1 MARRPPGKA
10 SPGSRSLV
18 GRESCFHT
26 ALFFTAAGELMASSG
41 CETGG
46 EKSLSLPGNEAGSR
60 ELPSPHN
67 LHKPGSASQV
77 IWILPHTLWMALSAS
92 WAGQVPH

>member
-1 MARRPPGKA
+1 MASWEGLPWKQVPEATVARRPPGKA

-26 ALFFTAAGELMASSG
+26 ALFFTAAGELMASSD

-46 EKSLSLPGNEAGSR
+46 EKSLPGNGAGSG
-60 ELPSPHN
+60 ETTEP
-67 LHKPGSASQV
+67 
-77 IWILPHTLWMALSAS
+77 T
-92 WAGQVPH
+92 